1 MKNRK
6 KQLNKLTKG
15 FTLIELISVISIMA
29 VLLLIAIPTYSTI
42 SNRSKENIYQA
53 KVTELL
59 AKAEGYSESSS
70 VFVMDVNTLIKE
82 GIMSP
87 DNENGTLIDPRSNR
101 KMNCDIIEVNYEDN
115 AYKAH
120 YIENN
125 ECLSGEELNNRYG
138 KG

>member
-59 AKAEGYSESSS
+59 AKAEGYSDHQ
-70 VFVMDVNTLIKE
+70 VFLLWMLTHLLKKE
-82 GIMSP
+82 
-87 DNENGTLIDPRSNR
+87 L
-101 KMNCDIIEVNYEDN
+101 
-115 AYKAH
+115 
-120 YIENN
+120 
-125 ECLSGEELNNRYG
+125 
-138 KG
+138 